1 MSVSFAAMTEAIV
14 ARPSPMAAVRVEGGA
29 EEAPAPAPS
38 WRDSLRAGLLHFGI
52 YRAVTLVVVVV
63 GGLGSQFAHLL
74 VHNPAVV
81 GGLFHH
87 YDAVWFTNIA
97 DFGYTTPGNAAFPP
111 GYPLLI
117 RAVEGVLPVNA
128 MVAGVLVSSLCLA
141 GALVLLHRLVAERWG
156 NPVALTTLFLLLLW
170 PGSVFLTLAYADAPF
185 LLLVVGAFWAAQH
198 RRWWLSGL
206 LIGLSSMMKIYG
218 AGLSLALAWEYMESR
233 DWSRRAVRAD
243 VLLLFLPSAVFIG
256 GWMLYLHHR
265 FGQAFLFLTVQKEW
279 GKRPSF
285 PWGGIEQGIL
295 NVSTSPERIVMSL
308 DLLGIAL
315 IAIATPI
322 VFFKVKKSW
331 GVLLGLSFL
340 AFTTTHDIT
349 SVGRHL
355 TACFPL
361 FVVAAIA
368 AQRFPRLTERLIAPL
383 AALASG
389 TLLIAFAQDHWA
401 G

>member
-1 MSVSFAAMTEAIV
+1 MTEAIV
-14 ARPSPMAAVRVEGGA
+14 ARPVRGLATVVEPAAEAAPEGG
-29 EEAPAPAPS
+29 
-38 WRDSLRAGLLHFGI
+38 WRDSIRAGLLHFGV
-52 YRAVTLVVVVV
+52 YRAVTLVVIVV

-74 VHNPAVV
+74 VHNPALV

-87 YDAVWFTNIA
+87 YDAVWFTDIA
-97 DFGYTTPGNAAFPP
+97 DDGYTSEGLTAFPP

-117 RAVEGVLPVNA
+117 RGVESVLRVNA
-128 MVAGVLVSSLCLA
+128 MVAAVLVSSICLA
-141 GALVLLHRLVAERWG
+141 GALVLLHKLVAERWG
-156 NPVALTTLFLLLLW
+156 GAVAATTLFLLLLW

-185 LLLVVGAFWAAQH
+185 LLLVVGGFWAAQR
-198 RRWWLSGL
+198 RRWWLAGL
-206 LIGLSSMMKIYG
+206 LIGLSCTMKVYG
-218 AGLSLALAWEYMESR
+218 ALFTLAIGWEYMEAR
-233 DWSRRAVRAD
+233 GWSWRSIRAD
-243 VLLLFLPSAVFIG
+243 ALLIVAPSAALIG
-256 GWMLYLHHR
+256 GWMLYLQHR
-265 FGQAFLFLTVQKEW
+265 FGQPFLFLTIQKQW
-279 GKRPSF
+279 GKRLSF

-315 IAIATPI
+315 IAIAAPI
-322 VFFKVKKSW
+322 VFFKVRRSW
-331 GVLLGLSFL
+331 GVMLALSFL

-361 FVVAAIA
+361 FVLAAIL
-368 AQRFPRLTERLIAPL
+368 AQRAPRLTERLIAPL

>member
-1 MSVSFAAMTEAIV
+1 MTEAMV
-14 ARPSPMAAVRVEGGA
+14 ARPSPAGAARVEQAPERTEGA
-29 EEAPAPAPS
+29 G
-38 WRDSLRAGLLHFGI
+38 WRDSVRAGLLHFGI
-52 YRAVTLVVVVV
+52 YRVVTLVVVVV

-74 VHNPAVV
+74 AHDPAVV

-87 YDAVWFTNIA
+87 YDAVWFTDIA
-97 DFGYTTPGNAAFPP
+97 DDGYTSEGLTAFPP

-117 RAVEGVLPVNA
+117 RGVESVLRVNA
-128 MVAGVLVSSLCLA
+128 MVAAVLVSSLCLA

-156 NPVALTTLFLLLLW
+156 RAVALTTLFLLLVW

-185 LLLVVGAFWAAQH
+185 LLLVVGGFLAAQH
-198 RRWWLSGL
+198 RRWWLAGL
-206 LIGLSSMMKIYG
+206 LIGLSCTMKVYG
-218 AGLSLALAWEYMESR
+218 ALFTLAIAWEYMESR
-233 DWSRRAVRAD
+233 GWSWRSIRAD
-243 VLLLFLPSAVFIG
+243 ALLIFVPSAALIG
-256 GWMLYLHHR
+256 GWMLYLQHR
-265 FGQAFLFLTVQKEW
+265 FGQPFLFLTIQKQW
-279 GKRPSF
+279 GKRLSF

-295 NVSTSPERIVMSL
+295 NVSTSPERLVMSL

-315 IAIATPI
+315 IGIAAPI
-322 VFFKVKKSW
+322 VFFKVRRSW
-331 GVLLGLSFL
+331 GVMLALSFL
-340 AFTTTHDIT
+340 SFTTTHDIT

-361 FVVAAIA
+361 FVVAAIY

-383 AALASG
+383 GALASG